1 MKEIFEKNKK
11 EVATFTKD
19 RFRTIFLF
27 SFYDVEEADIEY
39 DTTTEKN
46 IYFCAVSNEETY
58 KKIAEYLG
66 VYKVNDI
73 YVVGETVY
81 VEYSE
86 FAPSAK
92 EACETLSRA
101 INSSQFSR
109 KEFIETFKKEH
120 RSLQSEMYQLF
131 LNIIREMAKE
141 DYPYDGRNEWCHN
154 KSKEIVNVIGE

>member
-1 MKEIFEKNKK
+1 MKEIFEKNKR
-11 EVATFTKD
+11 EVAAFTKD

-27 SFYDVEEADIEY
+27 SFYDIEEADIEY
-39 DTTTEKN
+39 DTTTEKGVC
-46 IYFCAVSNEETY
+46 FCVVSNEETY

-81 VEYSE
+81 VEYNE

-101 INSSQFSR
+101 INSSQFNR
-109 KEFIETFKKEH
+109 KEFMATFRNEH
-120 RSLQSEMYQLF
+120 RYLQSEMFQLF
-131 LNIIREMAKE
+131 LNIIREMAKPE
-141 DYPYDGRNEWCHN
+141 YPVDGRNEWCQS
-154 KSKEIVNVIGE
+154 KAKEIVKVIGE